1 MKKKCTK
8 CKITKDFSLFYNQKQ
23 RKDGKQSNCKACRHA
38 TNNEYRKRNPEKYKK
53 WNKRKRTKENAKK
66 SITRSRR
73 IRKVMSDSYIR
84 DLITMGSDIKKKD
97 VSDDLIKLWRVNL
110 TLKRMLRL
118 TKKLK
123 ES

>member
-1 MKKKCTK
+1 
-8 CKITKDFSLFYNQKQ
+8 
-23 RKDGKQSNCKACRHA
+23 
-38 TNNEYRKRNPEKYKK
+38 
-53 WNKRKRTKENAKK
+53 
-66 SITRSRR
+66 
-73 IRKVMSDSYIR
+73 MSDRLIR